1 MIPLSRNPLSPLRP
15 FLFPLVLG
23 DLVLNLDQWDGYVA
37 ARERLFDTIVD
48 SGHDNVV
55 VLSGDIH
62 AGGASDLFVERDG
75 KRVPVAH
82 ELVTTSISSRS
93 IIAELGPAVI
103 DLVEEIA
110 ADAVYVNVEDH
121 GYARAT
127 VTAEAWTT
135 EFVTVANVT
144 DDDAPASVDATVELT
159 AGSKQLVRAD
169 T

>member
-1 MIPLSRNPLSPLRP
+1 M
-15 FLFPLVLG
+15 
-23 DLVLNLDQWDGYVA
+23 
-37 ARERLFDTIVD
+37 
-48 SGHDNVV
+48 
-55 VLSGDIH
+55 
-62 AGGASDLFVERDG
+62 
-75 KRVPVAH
+75 
-82 ELVTTSISSRS
+82 
-93 IIAELGPAVI
+93 
-103 DLVEEIA
+103 
-110 ADAVYVNVEDH
+110 YVNVEDH